1 MGGSL
6 EFKGGAH
13 VVGEVAEVLRIGREP
28 RSYGNAVGESVA
40 SARRNGSGASVPA
53 HADRDVEF
61 LDVVRLH
68 QASEGGVG
76 GETTFKLLVHLV
88 DAVVDVLHSR
98 VLKLLQFVDFHSMAI
113 NGRADRAQ
121 FVGVAFES
129 LAVFNNGPFGGRHA
143 VVDCTDLLVGLGNGL
158 LVGFNVVL
166 VVFGALVEDLR
177 MLLAV
182 SNLLV
187 ELFIKVLFVKL
198 VIILVDLV
206 FLEVLDVE
214 FVGFGASCRRWRVTT
229 AKRIETRCARAYAR
243 VSALA

>member
-1 MGGSL
+1 MGVSL

-129 LAVFNNGPFGGRHA
+129 LAVFNDGPFGGRHA
-143 VVDCTDLLVGLGNGL
+143 VVDCTDLLVGLGNGSVVL
-158 LVGFNVVL
+158 LVGIGQGFDCGIMLLVGFSQARNGGTVFNDGPFGGRHAVVDCTDLLVGLDNGLFVDFNVVL
-166 VVFGALVEDLR
+166 VSLSSFSILALV
-177 MLLAV
+177 AV
-182 SNLLV
+182 
-187 ELFIKVLFVKL
+187 
-198 VIILVDLV
+198 
-206 FLEVLDVE
+206 
-214 FVGFGASCRRWRVTT
+214 A
-229 AKRIETRCARAYAR
+229 
-243 VSALA
+243 